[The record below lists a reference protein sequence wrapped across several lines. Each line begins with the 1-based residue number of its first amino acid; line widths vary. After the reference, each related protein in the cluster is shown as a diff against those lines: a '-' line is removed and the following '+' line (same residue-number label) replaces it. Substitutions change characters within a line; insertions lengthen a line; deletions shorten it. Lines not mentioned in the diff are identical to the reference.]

1 MDGALTAYNKAKR
14 ALAQAGITDS
24 LEARVLFETASGL
37 ARAGLTR
44 EDTISENAAS
54 ALNELVSRR
63 IAGEPLQYLAGSW
76 PFLDFELSVGEGV
89 LIPRPETELLAQT
102 AIDFLST
109 RENPTALDLCSG
121 SGCVAIAIKR
131 ALPKCTVS
139 ALERS
144 SEALSFLKK
153 NTIALAGGITVI
165 EADVFDY
172 SRAPRRASLDCI
184 TCNPP
189 YLTPSEYD
197 TSAELAHEPR
207 EAFVAG
213 RDGLDF
219 YRHIIPNYKPLLKE
233 GGALIFETGF
243 TQTEAVAGMMSD
255 AGYCEV
261 KALSDQFGNP
271 RVVLGTA

>member
-89 LIPRPETELLAQT
+89 LIPRPETELLAQR
-102 AIDFLST
+102 AIDFLRA
-109 RENPTALDLCSG
+109 RENPAALDLCSG

-131 ALPKCTVS
+131 ALPKCAVS

-144 SEALSFLKK
+144 SGALIYLKK
-153 NTIALAGGITVI
+153 NTSALASGI
-165 EADVFDY
+165 EAIEGDVFDY
-172 SRAPRRASLDCI
+172 NSALASASFDCI

-189 YLTPSEYD
+189 YLTEAEYD

-219 YRHIIPNYKPLLKE
+219 YRYIIPNYKAALKA

-243 TQTEAVAGMMSD
+243 TQTVAVADMMKS
-255 AGYCEV
+255 AGYTEV
-261 KALSDQFGNP
+261 QALRDQFGNP
-271 RVVLGTA
+271 RVVLGIV